1 MVEACDENHM
11 SKEYLPA
18 DLTGQSV
25 AEYTRDMLGGLRRM
39 AKQYDLK
46 VLERLLAVSEEE
58 ADRIARA
65 RG

>member
-1 MVEACDENHM
+1 MVRLCDENPM
-11 SKEYLPA
+11 SKDYLPPE
-18 DLTGQSV
+18 LSGQSV

-46 VLERLLAVSEEE
+46 VLERLLEVSEEE
-58 ADRIARA
+58 AARIARA